1 MDRHV
6 AHTIYEIT
14 MKSDWNYSFSLKI
27 LSRTIWTWLMAR
39 LLNDREITLPS
50 ENKQNIYLG
59 CIYMIHRKNVNI
71 SFQSVYIKKTT
82 LLAKH
87 WKITKTLYP
96 ILSLKYLLKVRQY
109 DWNKVFV
116 VSFVMFNFLGD
127 TLTLV
132 YSQRLK
138 IKTKYNRH
146 LTLIRLKVV
155 EPF

>member
-1 MDRHV
+1 MPKNHIFSNCGGRREN
-6 AHTIYEIT
+6 IWGISCE
-14 MKSDWNYSFSLKI
+14 KSRFYAKKSYFSPI
-27 LSRTIWTWLMAR
+27 LGGGGPRA
-39 LLNDREITLPS
+39 
-50 ENKQNIYLG
+50 G
-59 CIYMIHRKNVNI
+59 CPPWIRPCFK
-71 SFQSVYIKKTT
+71 
-82 LLAKH
+82 AKH

-109 DWNKVFV
+109 DWNKVFD